1 MTAKT
6 TETRPNST
14 KTNNSTTTN
23 PTNLRIQ
30 MLNDRLRKTGDGG
43 KVLLTDGVMALGPEF
58 AKTAID
64 TVADFSLFTKD
75 NDPWDE
81 HDCGTVSV
89 AGEIII
95 WKIDYY
101 DRKMECHSPDI
112 ADSKKTIRVL
122 TIMLAAEY

>member
-1 MTAKT
+1 MNTKT

-43 KVLLTDGVMALGPEF
+43 KVLLTDGVMALGPDF

-81 HDCGTVSV
+81 HDCGTVWV

-101 DRKMECHSPDI
+101 DRKMEFHSPDI
-112 ADSKKTIRVL
+112 ADSRKTIRVL

>member
-6 TETRPNST
+6 TETRPNAPKS
-14 KTNNSTTTN
+14 NGTTSTN

-30 MLNDRLRKTGDGG
+30 MLNDRLRKTGTGG
-43 KVLLTDGVMALGPEF
+43 KVLLTDGVMAFGPDF
-58 AKTAID
+58 AKTVMDA
-64 TVADFSLFTKD
+64 VAEFSLFNKD

-89 AGEIII
+89 AGETII

-112 ADSKKTIRVL
+112 ADSKKIIRVL
-122 TIMLAAEY
+122 TIMLGAEY

>member
-6 TETRPNST
+6 RETRPNST

-30 MLNDRLRKTGDGG
+30 MLNDRLRKTGHGG
-43 KVLLTDGVMALGPEF
+43 KVLLTDGVMALGPDF

-81 HDCGTVSV
+81 HDCGTVAV

-101 DRKMECHSPDI
+101 DRKMEFLSPDI